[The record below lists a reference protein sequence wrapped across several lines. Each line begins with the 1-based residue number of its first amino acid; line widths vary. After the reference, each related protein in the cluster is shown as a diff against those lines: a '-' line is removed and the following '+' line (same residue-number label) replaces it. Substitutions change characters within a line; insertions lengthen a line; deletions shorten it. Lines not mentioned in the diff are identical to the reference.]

1 MEQNI
6 YYDPSNNLNCQM
18 RFTCSSIKCPDSYE
32 KLIDNKCYVDRFKRY
47 QPSSDVWY
55 RREWDDVKKIT
66 WWEVF
71 GLKERWLFIIYIII
85 IAVLILMVALLAKVL
100 IIYRYY

>member
-18 RFTCSSIKCPDSYE
+18 RFTCSSIKCPDSYDIL
-32 KLIDNKCYVDRFKRY
+32 KDHKCHEDRFKRY

>member
-1 MEQNI
+1 MEPN
-6 YYDPSNNLNCQM
+6 DFVNPAHNLNCQM
-18 RFTCSSIKCPDSYE
+18 RFNCKAEKCPDSYDQ
-32 KLIDNKCYVDRFKRY
+32 LIDHNCFVDRFKRY
-47 QPSSDVWY
+47 QPSSDIWY
-55 RREWDDVKKIT
+55 RRDWEDVNKIT
-66 WWEVF
+66 WWEMF